1 MATPDAIASTIAI
14 GGILPWCCD
23 SLPTKQHPQSQKT
36 PTRTGMA
43 PLMTAVVGETIPIWP
58 RTKAAYNNA
67 IALERITPVASAS
80 PNNSLD
86 ALSGTSILRVR
97 RQLHSGYLIEIGL
110 AKVATG

>member
-1 MATPDAIASTIAI
+1 MVLRLPAHQTTSTIAKNTHENRDGAAHD
-14 GGILPWCCD
+14 GGC
-23 SLPTKQHPQSQKT
+23 
-36 PTRTGMA
+36 
-43 PLMTAVVGETIPIWP
+43 GETIPIWP

-86 ALSGTSILRVR
+86 ALPGTSILRVR